1 MSFYAHSICVGVTGA
16 PNAPSPMLPQWR
28 PQCPIDHPGRL
39 GYTSPMQDFDV
50 IIIGA
55 GAAGLM
61 CAAEARKRDRRVLV
75 LDHADKVGQKIRIS
89 GGGRANFTNLHASPA
104 DYVSDNPRFCVSA
117 LKRYTQHD
125 FIALV
130 EKHAIA
136 YHERDHG
143 QLFCDDSAQ
152 QLIDMLMAEAEGVAI
167 ETATKVTRV
176 AQTDAG
182 FCVETD
188 RGDFAAGALVIAT
201 GGPSIPK
208 MGSSGFGYAIAK
220 QFGLKVVEPR
230 PGLVP
235 LTFDPATLEKLN
247 GLAGV
252 SLDATVK
259 LGKVSFTEALLF
271 THRGLSGPVILQI
284 SSYWRQGDAITINL
298 VPGVDAYEHLK
309 AAKVATPKK
318 EVHTALA
325 QLVPK
330 SLAQRL
336 SAWTNCEGRLAE
348 TPDKALRRLAEH
360 VNAWRVTPNGSE
372 GLRTA
377 EVTVGGVDTRELSSK
392 SMEAQKVPGLYF
404 IGETVDVTGHLG
416 GFNFQWAWASGHACG
431 QAV

>member
-1 MSFYAHSICVGVTGA
+1 MNEASQHY
-16 PNAPSPMLPQWR
+16 
-28 PQCPIDHPGRL
+28 
-39 GYTSPMQDFDV
+39 DV

-61 CAAEARKRDRRVLV
+61 CAGEAHKRGRTVLV

-89 GGGRANFTNLHASPA
+89 GGGRANFTNLYASPA

-117 LKRYTQHD
+117 LKRYSQHD

-130 EKHAIA
+130 EKHAIS

-152 QLIDMLMAEAEGVAI
+152 QLIDMLLAECDGVTI
-167 ETATKVTRV
+167 QTSTKIASV
-176 AQTDAG
+176 AKDGAR
-182 FCVETD
+182 FNVSTD
-188 RGDFAAGALVIAT
+188 RGNFTSTALVIAT

-208 MGSSGFGYAIAK
+208 MGSSGFGYTIAK
-220 QFGLKVVEPR
+220 QFKLKVVEPR

-235 LTFDPATLEKLN
+235 LTFDPETLAQLN

-259 LGKVSFTEALLF
+259 LGKVRFTEALLF

-284 SSYWRQGDAITINL
+284 SSYWRPGDTITIDL
-298 VPGVDAYEHLK
+298 LPGVDVFAHLK
-309 AAKVATPKK
+309 KAKSETPKK
-318 EVHTALA
+318 EVRTTLA
-325 QLVPK
+325 QLLPK
-330 SLAQRL
+330 SLAQKV
-336 SAWTNCEGRLAE
+336 AQWAGCDGRLAE
-348 TPDKALRRLAEH
+348 TPDKALRRLAEQ
-360 VNAWRVTPNGSE
+360 VNAWRITPNGSE

-392 SMEAQKVPGLYF
+392 TMEVQAVPGLYF
-404 IGETVDVTGHLG
+404 IGEAVDVTGHLG